1 MFSHRKLSR
10 RAGALL
16 AGAVSISLALA
27 GCAGKTTSSGDGSDD
42 GPITIACGAM
52 EDLCKAWTDQFTAK
66 TGIQATYVRLSS
78 GEAVAR
84 LASAK
89 DSPEFDVWH
98 GGPVDGY
105 GEAANQDL
113 IEPYVSPE
121 AAAIPDKYKDADG
134 RWTGT

>member
-1 MFSHRKLSR
+1 MTGLSPIVTDVTRSVPGARAIMAPSGAMWRRSTERLPMFSHRTLSR

-89 DSPEFDVWH
+89 DLS
-98 GGPVDGY
+98 
-105 GEAANQDL
+105 L
-113 IEPYVSPE
+113 IHISEPT
-121 AAAIPDKYKDADG
+121 
-134 RWTGT
+134 RH